1 MLHRAADY
9 ATAKEVCVAVELAR
23 FGATGALIE
32 RVTGFGTRWVRGI
45 VREHGGAPAVKAKD
59 VGRWLDQDPDRL
71 LQARYATFLFEQ
83 LPLSKSIGS
92 RVLAAYR
99 AYRNVPPDP
108 VLLGITE
115 FAQIIDLYQSHK
127 IWQRLCPVCESTYLV
142 YSEQGLCPQC
152 RIDAQTFCRSC
163 QAPLPA
169 GLKRKRTYCDA
180 CAPRSIRN
188 ASRERDRYIQIDV
201 RDEACEPLVAPLQR
215 TRQAIHTT
223 LVNENEL
230 FAASPDAAARRSATK
245 CEI

>member
-45 VREHGGAPAVKAKD
+45 VREHGGAPAAKAKD

-71 LQARYATFLFEQ
+71 LQARYATYLFEQ

-92 RVLAAYR
+92 RILAAYR

-127 IWQRLCPVCESTYLV
+127 IWLRVCPACESSYLI
-142 YSEQGLCPQC
+142 YSEQALCPQC

-169 GLKRKRTYCDA
+169 GLKRRRTYCEA

-188 ASRERDRYIQIDV
+188 ASRERGRHIQIDV
-201 RDEACEPLVAPLQR
+201 RDESYGRRAIPLPEAKGDVSASRIQDTESAAPLPAQR
-215 TRQAIHTT
+215 AGT
-223 LVNENEL
+223 L
-230 FAASPDAAARRSATK
+230 
-245 CEI
+245 